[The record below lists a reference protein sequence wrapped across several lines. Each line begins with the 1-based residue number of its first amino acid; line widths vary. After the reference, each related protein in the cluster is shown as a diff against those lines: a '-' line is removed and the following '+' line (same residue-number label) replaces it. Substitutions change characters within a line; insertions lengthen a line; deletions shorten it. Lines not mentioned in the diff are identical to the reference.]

1 MCQSKGRCRICKGKH
16 HSLLHARGTGNIE
29 VVEEA
34 NLNAN
39 VGTSAVASTSTPQ
52 GEDEVKPTVTCFS
65 SGRVYKQ
72 VLLATALVKALSK
85 NGDYYTVRALLDQGS
100 QSSFVTEGTVQYLG
114 LKKIPVKGHI
124 TGLGGG
130 KNITT
135 NSMVT
140 IKMKSRV
147 NPDLVFEVNAYVLK
161 NITSELPSERVEVMQ
176 WFDVTD
182 LELADPNFHVP
193 NKVDILLGAEV
204 YSKVLKEG
212 IKKSSTGDFIAQATS
227 LGWILSGVVPSS
239 LRPSADI
246 NVLHAR
252 VEDDELL
259 KRFWEL
265 EKDTELT
272 KEQRFTEEEKR
283 CEEHFD
289 RTIQRDES
297 GRYIARLP
305 FKDDEI
311 QLDGSE
317 KICHVRLNSL
327 RRKLDKDMN
336 LKEKYS
342 EVFYEYLTLDHM
354 EKVPDEE
361 KGNKNAVYLPHHAVV
376 REDKD
381 SSKRL
386 WLEGLEWD
394 EKVSDEILKDWMS
407 YREELIH
414 LSEINIPR
422 WAGTTLD
429 DQKVELHG
437 FCDAS
442 QVAYAAVVYVR
453 VTNKEGITKTV
464 TVY

>member
-16 HSLLHARGTGNIE
+16 HSLLHARGTGSIE

-124 TGLGGG
+124 TGLGGS

-193 NKVDILLGAEV
+193 NKVDILLGAED

-212 IKKSSTGDFIAQATS
+212 IKKSSTGEFIAQATS
-227 LGWILSGVVPSS
+227 LGWILSGVVPSL

-289 RTIQRDES
+289 RTIKRDES

-381 SSKRL
+381 SSKVRI
-386 WLEGLEWD
+386 
-394 EKVSDEILKDWMS
+394 V
-407 YREELIH
+407 
-414 LSEINIPR
+414 
-422 WAGTTLD
+422 
-429 DQKVELHG
+429 
-437 FCDAS
+437 FDAS
-442 QVAYAAVVYVR
+442 C
-453 VTNKEGITKTV
+453 
-464 TVY
+464 